1 MSRLLSI
8 LALASLWGCAHETI
22 VQVPVAVPCPPPP
35 VVSRPHLPIADIK
48 RGDGEAALIKAYAA
62 TVEALK
68 GYAEELEALLDGYR
82 VDVNNVRP
90 VDDLLT
96 TQSR

>member
-1 MSRLLSI
+1 MKKLLLI
-8 LALASLWGCAHETI
+8 LGLASSLWGCAHETI

-35 VVSRPHLPIADIK
+35 AVSRPHLPIADIR
-48 RGDGEAALIKAYAA
+48 RGEGEAALIKAYAA

-82 VDVNNVRP
+82 VDV
-90 VDDLLT
+90 DKSG
-96 TQSR
+96 QQ